1 MIDAALYVEPV
12 WLDPAQHRNH
22 RIAELV
28 DFTVAQK
35 MHAASLTAT
44 EFPQASVELPVLF
57 VATGERDLAGR
68 VVVTP
73 IVLLGVV
80 PGENLQIEA
89 GNWDARYIPA
99 SIRRYP
105 FFSSGSASDTPS
117 RVFVDAAWSGFSTS
131 AGEPLFDADDKPAP
145 ALQRVLEFL
154 GRFDTEMQR
163 TRAFC
168 ARVVEL
174 DLLKEMKVDLT
185 MGNGEVLTIDGFL
198 AVEEEKLQALPDA
211 VVLELHR
218 NGMLMLLQLH
228 LLSLTNMRHM
238 IERKWRRVQRAAS
251 AAAGNAQ
258 G

>member
-12 WLDPAQHRNH
+12 WLDPAYHRNYKIVELTDFS
-22 RIAELV
+22 IA
-28 DFTVAQK
+28 AK
-35 MHAASLTAT
+35 MHAAYLTAT

-57 VATGERDLAGR
+57 IATGERDPAGR
-68 VVVTP
+68 AVVSP

-80 PGENLQIEA
+80 PGENLQVE
-89 GNWDARYIPA
+89 GGRWDARYIPA

-105 FFSSGSASDTPS
+105 FFSSGLASETPS
-117 RVFVDAAWSGFSTS
+117 RVFVDSAWSGFSQG
-131 AGEPLFDADDKPAP
+131 AGEPLFDAGDKPTP
-145 ALQRVLEFL
+145 ALQRVLDFL
-154 GRFDTEMQR
+154 GRFETETQR

-168 ARVVEL
+168 TRVVEL

-185 MGNGEVLTIDGFL
+185 MGNGEVLTVDGFL

-238 IERKWRRVQRAAS
+238 IERKWRRVQL
-251 AAAGNAQ
+251 AAAAAPAS
-258 G
+258 